1 MFSSDNSELH
11 VMRRGGKDVG
21 DNALAESV
29 EVLAAADEKDEIL
42 SVRLGKL
49 LLLTPAEN
57 LVVAEK
63 AARLRHSGTK
73 SEMLGHVLFMGE
85 LL

>member
-1 MFSSDNSELH
+1 MFSSDHLELH
-11 VMRRGGKDVG
+11 VKRRGGKDVG
-21 DNALAESV
+21 DDASAESV
-29 EVLAAADEKDEIL
+29 ELLAAADEKDETV
-42 SVRLGKL
+42 SVRLGKM

-63 AARLRHSGTK
+63 AARLRHSRTK
-73 SEMLGHVLFMGE
+73 SELLGHVPFMGE